1 MNSSQATISSIT
13 GIAGTTSPTQR
24 IEALQSKI
32 FSIARKF
39 QLNDQSDEDI
49 AHYMIERLLTRCA
62 EDPAFI
68 ARDDGY
74 WLRFANWMGF
84 HLLNKTLIY
93 NRYNLGEEPTNEDL
107 PDPLEQVIDLNPD
120 TNPEI
125 ALELAE
131 LRKVINSLPLH
142 NRKLAA
148 MLMIG
153 YTKSE
158 IAEVIGI
165 SRPAI
170 TQRLDTIRKR
180 LTLVLE

>member
-1 MNSSQATISSIT
+1 MNSAPITISSNSRN
-13 GIAGTTSPTQR
+13 AGTSSPAQR

-32 FSIARKF
+32 YSIARKF
-39 QLNDQSDEDI
+39 QLDDQSDEDI
-49 AHYMIERLLTRCA
+49 AHFMIERLLTRCA
-62 EDPAFI
+62 EDPAFV

-84 HLLNKTLIY
+84 HLLHKTLTY
-93 NRYNLGEEPTNEDL
+93 NRNNLSEEPTNEDL
-107 PDPLEQVIDLNPD
+107 PSPYELAVDFTPD
-120 TNPEI
+120 ANPEI
-125 ALELAE
+125 ALDLAE

-153 YTKSE
+153 YSKSE
-158 IAEVIGI
+158 IAEAIGI

-170 TQRLDTIRKR
+170 TQRLDTIRKQ
-180 LTLVLE
+180 LTPFLQ